1 MVTLVTGATGFVGIN
16 VVEALL
22 ARGEQVV
29 AFGQAPLPEGAHRAL
44 SKYGSKLQ
52 VVLGDVRDGAAL
64 DQLFKARPVERLV
77 HGAVITAGV
86 ERETRDPDSIIDVN
100 VRGTVQVV
108 QSARKHGVG
117 RMVYVSSG
125 SAYGESL
132 FTEQRLYEDL
142 TPARPVS
149 LYQIT
154 KHAAERTALRLRAVW
169 GLDLV
174 CVRLGSVIGPWERDT
189 GVRDTLSPHFQ
200 LARLAAAGQNA
211 RLPAR
216 EGRKDLVYSRD
227 VAAGIVALLD
237 APALRY
243 TLYNLSSGRSGE
255 WHSTLADWC
264 GHLKKVYPGF
274 EFRTVSAGDPH
285 DIFAADKVDRAPM
298 DIGRIVQD
306 VGFTPA
312 HGPAEAYA
320 DMVNWLRQQA

>member
-1 MVTLVTGATGFVGIN
+1 MVTLVTGGTGFVGIN
-16 VVEALL
+16 IVEALL
-22 ARGEQVV
+22 ARGQEVI
-29 AFGQAPLPEGAHRAL
+29 AFGQAPLPEGARRAFAQ
-44 SKYGSKLQ
+44 YGSKLR
-52 VVLGDVRDGAAL
+52 VVLGDVRDGTAL
-64 DQLFKARPVERLV
+64 DQLFREHRVDQLV

-86 ERETRDPDSIIDVN
+86 ERETRDPDGIIDVN
-100 VRGTVQVV
+100 VRGTVRVV
-108 QSARKHGVG
+108 QSAHTHGVG
-117 RMVYVSSG
+117 RIVYVSSG

-132 FTEQRLYEDL
+132 FTEQRLFEDL

-200 LARLAAAGQNA
+200 LARRAATGQSA
-211 RLPAR
+211 RLPAS

-227 VAAGIVALLD
+227 VAAGIVALLK
-237 APALRY
+237 APALRH
-243 TLYNLSSGRSGE
+243 TLYNLSSGRSGD
-255 WHSTLADWC
+255 WHGTLTDWC

-274 EFRTVSAGDPH
+274 EFRTVSADEPH
-285 DIFAADKVDRAPM
+285 DIFAAAKLDRAPM